1 MTKHAKM
8 MSIILVNLCSLS
20 FNPFGKVTL
29 EFRVSYSIRFRMLII
44 WNKGI
49 KQDPSKSVVTNSEW
63 SAENCLKVLTSKTLK
78 WVMLYHL
85 LSITL
90 ASKMANVYNYFKN
103 LSNDNYLINSQLSRC
118 RTAKGYS
125 ESDSKSTSFHDR
137 DLINEWRNKNKN
149 NSHSSNA

>member
-1 MTKHAKM
+1 

-49 KQDPSKSVVTNSEW
+49 KQDPFKAVVTKSVRST
-63 SAENCLKVLTSKTLK
+63 ENRQKVLTWETLDK
-78 WVMLYHL
+78 LYYL

-90 ASKMANVYNYFKN
+90 TSKMANVYNYFKN
-103 LSNDNYLINSQLSRC
+103 LSNDNYLINSRLLRC

-125 ESDSKSTSFHDR
+125 AGFSRVSHIKFEAYKFCLLTESSLVLKIKNDW
-137 DLINEWRNKNKN
+137 LILIF
-149 NSHSSNA
+149 